1 MALVRRMNSQVVAR
15 IAFILLIVACV
26 VPLSIRSFISQEG
39 PSIEIVHASGDRQT
53 ISLVQIKAKP
63 SLEREGS
70 YQNQYGNWSASA
82 TYRGILLTDLLSD
95 SGDYA
100 SVEVVAG
107 DGYRMTVERWR
118 VVDVDYPMVLA
129 YQKDGNEV
137 PNWEDGF
144 SIAVLP
150 DGGSI
155 SNVEYGVESAGSYW
169 VKQVT
174 QLILTPE

>member
-1 MALVRRMNSQVVAR
+1 MNSQVVAR
-15 IAFILLIVACV
+15 IAFLLLIVACV
-26 VPLSIRSFISQEG
+26 VPLGLRSLISQKG
-39 PSIEIVHASGDRQT
+39 PSIEIVHASGDHQT
-53 ISLVQIKAKP
+53 IPLAQMKTKP

-82 TYRGILLTDLLSD
+82 TYRGILLTDLLGD

-100 SVEVVAG
+100 FVEVVAG
-107 DGYRMTVERWR
+107 DGYRMTVDRWR
-118 VVDVDYPMVLA
+118 VVDMDYPLVLA
-129 YQKDGNEV
+129 YQKDGIEV
-137 PNWEDGF
+137 PDWEDGF

-150 DGGSI
+150 DDGSI

-174 QLILTPE
+174 QLILTSE